1 VLCVAPETA
10 DDVLKIW
17 RWVQEEAKLVKPLY
31 CSSTTFHYTYK
42 ACTADHSGLQKVMNN
57 IGGSG
62 HRRCVCCGFD
72 FSQVEKLWDLSAHL
86 NAASKDLITLTNAL
100 IEGGGKAP
108 ELGAKGIPAV
118 LPDSI
123 QGLQLLL
130 DDPDQCQWAEQFLIG
145 WDALHNLKGHYAHI
159 IERMRKWK
167 DWDDETFQYLL
178 EMHVQRRLV
187 SELDGAHYRLLIVQ
201 WEKVILPSLHSCKD
215 PIGPCKEA
223 IPRHDGDS
231 SDIVP
236 ASGSSARA

>member
-1 VLCVAPETA
+1 
-10 DDVLKIW
+10 
-17 RWVQEEAKLVKPLY
+17 
-31 CSSTTFHYTYK
+31 
-42 ACTADHSGLQKVMNN
+42 
-57 IGGSG
+57 
-62 HRRCVCCGFD
+62 VCCGFD